1 MKGKLPYT
9 NDSYA
14 AFVIRTFIRNCTNQP
29 QGMVSYGGATFQ
41 GQINC
46 CWKNYCNVESE
57 FNVFQRQILIVLS
70 DLDIYVARSVGK
82 DLRKIFIT
90 RIMIFAGLFVLLCA
104 IFLVYQYR
112 RPIFNIRYRRLSVPN
127 DIPLSSI
134 TRSIET

>member
-1 MKGKLPYT
+1 
-9 NDSYA
+9 
-14 AFVIRTFIRNCTNQP
+14 
-29 QGMVSYGGATFQ
+29 MVSYGGATFQ

-46 CWKNYCNVESE
+46 CWKNYCNAESK